1 MGKPLDQIINFE
13 IGLKQGV
20 DPTDYSNELAGI
32 LPFVEV
38 YDFEQIDTLDMAI
51 LKARTSIRAYQER
64 FKAELR
70 EKYSANLNKKGA
82 ATILVE
88 TKKAVV
94 PDFLSPKVD
103 YIQLGKLQL
112 TD

>member
-20 DPTDYSNELAGI
+20 DPTDYSNELAEL
-32 LPFVEV
+32 LPIVEI
-38 YDFEQIDTLDMAI
+38 YDFRQIETIDTAI
-51 LKARTSIRAYQER
+51 LKARTSIRAYQEL
-64 FKAELR
+64 FNAELR
-70 EKYSANLNKKGA
+70 EKESANLNKQIPS
-82 ATILVE
+82 TILVE

-94 PDFLSPKVD
+94 PDYLSPKVD
-103 YIQLGKLQL
+103 YIQLGRFHL